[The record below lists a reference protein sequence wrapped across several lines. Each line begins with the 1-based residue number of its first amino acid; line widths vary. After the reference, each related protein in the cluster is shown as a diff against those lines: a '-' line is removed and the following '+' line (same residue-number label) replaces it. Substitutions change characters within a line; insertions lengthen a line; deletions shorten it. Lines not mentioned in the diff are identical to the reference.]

1 MEKTGLVQ
9 FDWTMLFQIA
19 NTLILVAVIYGVIR
33 FLSSLKRRRDNSAKQ
48 LDSIEKKVDEL
59 LRESKSHK

>member
-19 NTLILVAVIYGVIR
+19 NTLVLIAIIYGVIR
-33 FLSSLKRRRDNSAKQ
+33 FLSNLKQRRDHSAKQ

-59 LRESKSHK
+59 LKESRTPK

>member
-19 NTLILVAVIYGVIR
+19 NTFILVAVIYGVIR
-33 FLSSLKRRRDNSAKQ
+33 FLSSLKRRRDHSAKQ

-59 LRESKSHK
+59 LRESKSLK